1 MRSTFT
7 ALTLIAFAAPAMAA
21 PPALTIAPNA
31 SSIGFSGTQ
40 AGTAFTGKFGQWTG
54 QIAFDPAD
62 LAHSSARITI
72 LTASGKT
79 GDGMKDTSLGQAD
92 WFDPEHFP
100 RATFVTTKIAAAGP
114 GRYVADGVL
123 TIKNKATPVKLP
135 FTLKISGTRAQM
147 QGNLTVD
154 RVAMGLGNKS
164 DASGQWVSKTITI
177 STNLV
182 ANKG

>member
-1 MRSTFT
+1 MRSTLT
-7 ALTLIAFAAPAMAA
+7 ALALMALATPAIAAPAAWTVV
-21 PPALTIAPNA
+21 PAA
-31 SSIGFSGTQ
+31 SSIGFSGSQ

-123 TIKNKATPVKLP
+123 TIKGKAVPVKLP
-135 FTLKISGTRAQM
+135 FTLAIA
-147 QGNLTVD
+147 GNTATMKGATNVD
-154 RVAMGLGNKS
+154 RLAFGMGATS
-164 DASGQWVSKTITI
+164 DPSGQWVSKQIGLTIAVT
-177 STNLV
+177 
-182 ANKG
+182 AKK